1 MKINLSLPILAGALV
16 SAILPITSFAQTRSR
31 VVITNVKAGMVYEWL
46 GLPI

>member
-31 VVITNVKAGMVYEWL
+31 CRDYQRES
-46 GLPI
+46 

>member
-16 SAILPITSFAQTRSR
+16 SAIIPIASFAQTRSR
-31 VVITNVKAGMVYEWL
+31 VVITNVKVDMVYEWL